1 VAIAIKP
8 TQAAP
13 AAAAPVAA
21 KPAAAA
27 GKTVNTPA
35 ASRASVPKDTV
46 TISTAAQTAAQ
57 EASETPAQT
66 LKEATHGDPQAT
78 RLLAKEAAAKQS

>member
-1 VAIAIKP
+1 
-8 TQAAP
+8 
-13 AAAAPVAA
+13 
-21 KPAAAA
+21 
-27 GKTVNTPA
+27 
-35 ASRASVPKDTV
+35 VPKDTV